1 MCYAAPMLCHF
12 CPSSPRARASKADLR
27 NPITTIS
34 TTAT

>member
-12 CPSSPRARASKADLR
+12 CPSSPRARARKADLR
-27 NPITTIS
+27 NSITTIS

>member
-12 CPSSPRARASKADLR
+12 CPSPSRAPARGADLR